1 MSAGDASGQAG
12 SYRTLADRFTERYEA
27 DDSWWSK
34 VEENW
39 REDDEETR
47 IQLAPI
53 SRTVD
58 YGDMEGTD
66 HLTVAWKDGSAI
78 MVTFL
83 GTEDEN
89 WDFIDDHG
97 RVRGYQFDNGR

>member
-1 MSAGDASGQAG
+1 MSAGGTSGGSG

-34 VEENW
+34 VEERW
-39 REDDEETR
+39 REDDEENR
-47 IQLAPI
+47 ILLAPV

-58 YGDMEGTD
+58 YGDMEGSD
-66 HLTVAWKDGSAI
+66 HLTVTWKDDSAI

-97 RVRGYQFDNGR
+97 RIRGGRLDAGR

>member
-1 MSAGDASGQAG
+1 MSAGGASGQSG

-34 VEENW
+34 ENW
-39 REDDEETR
+39 RKDDEENR
-47 IQLAPI
+47 IQLAPV
-53 SRTVD
+53 SRVVD
-58 YGDMEGTD
+58 YGDMEGAD
-66 HLTVAWKDGSAI
+66 QLTVAWQDGSAI

-97 RVRGYQFDNGR
+97 RVRGYRLDDGW

>member
-1 MSAGDASGQAG
+1 MSADGASGGSG

-27 DDSWWSK
+27 ADSWWSN
-34 VEENW
+34 VEERW

-53 SRTVD
+53 SRVVD
-58 YGDMEGTD
+58 YGDMEGSD
-66 HLTVAWKDGSAI
+66 HLTVTWKDDSAL

-89 WDFIDDHG
+89 WDFIDDHD
-97 RVRGYQFDNGR
+97 RVRGYRLDAER

>member
-1 MSAGDASGQAG
+1 MSGASGQAG
-12 SYRTLADRFTERYEA
+12 LPLADRFTERYEA
-27 DDSWWSK
+27 DDSWWSE

-39 REDDEETR
+39 RKDEDETR
-47 IQLAPI
+47 ILLAPV
-53 SRTVD
+53 SRIVA

-66 HLTVAWKDGSAI
+66 HLTVAWKDGSTI

-89 WDFIDDHG
+89 WDFIDDFP
-97 RVRGYQFDNGR
+97 RVRGYRLDNGR